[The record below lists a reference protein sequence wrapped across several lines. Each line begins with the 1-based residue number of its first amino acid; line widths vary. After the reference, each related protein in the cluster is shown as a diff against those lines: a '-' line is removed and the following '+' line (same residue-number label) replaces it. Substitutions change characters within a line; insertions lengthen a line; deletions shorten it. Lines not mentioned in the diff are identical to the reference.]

1 MSQTSSSFIPQFL
14 SKNIWSIL
22 GITALFHV
30 LAGVVLHTEAS
41 AVVLGMVGVVV
52 MVTTW
57 KRLEWGLAIALFE
70 IVIGAHGHLVA
81 YTAYGF
87 PVSLRMVVF
96 LAVIAGWFIGLLQK
110 KWAIRFVPARDIP
123 FLVLFAAVVYG
134 IARGLAL
141 QQGRIGLIDDANSYV
156 TLGYLLPFASVIWT
170 QDNRRLFL
178 TTLFTGTLWVS
189 LFTFALT
196 FIFTHISQ
204 SNIWEMYVLVR
215 DTRMFEVTLLS
226 SPGWLANSLVG
237 GNWYF
242 RVFSQAQIFAPLF
255 LFILSSAIFLL
266 RTGKKER
273 VPVWIWVW
281 CACFLGAFLQSLSR
295 SFFVGFV
302 TGAFTLFGFWLL
314 GGRESW
320 KTWSVVARRKT
331 ALLGSFVVAAAA
343 LWVLVSF
350 PVPARPDLTTSPFY
364 RGEQDNTR
372 ALAVSSRWN
381 MLNPMLNTI
390 AEAPVLGEGFGKELS
405 YISDD
410 PRIREMTE
418 GTGELTTYRFE
429 WGFLDVWI
437 KMGMFGLIAYTW
449 IFAVLLVQVEKNI
462 RSQGLW
468 LLGSVRERW
477 LEVGIISGVVMIY
490 ATHMFTPYLNHPIG
504 LMYLLFAAFMIS
516 WKSTNIQKKETQTIR
531 GKQRLFGTAM
541 PLGVSMRDAQ

>member
-30 LAGVVLHTEAS
+30 LAGVVLHTAAS

-52 MVTTW
+52 AVTTW

-96 LAVIAGWFIGLLQK
+96 IAVMGGWFLGLLQK
-110 KWAIRFVPARDIP
+110 KWTVRFVPSRDLP
-123 FLVLFAAVVYG
+123 FLVLFIAVAYG
-134 IARGLAL
+134 IVRGLVL
-141 QQGRIGLIDDANSYV
+141 QQGIVGLIDDANSYV
-156 TLGYLLPFASVIWT
+156 TLGYLLPLASVIWM

-237 GNWYF
+237 GDWYF

-281 CACFLGAFLQSLSR
+281 CACFFGAFLQSLSR
-295 SFFVGFV
+295 SFLVGFIA
-302 TGAFTLFGFWLL
+302 GAFVLFGYWLL
-314 GGRESW
+314 GGKESW
-320 KTWSVVARRKT
+320 RTWGVVARRKT
-331 ALLGSFVVAAAA
+331 ALLGSFVIAAAA
-343 LWVLVSF
+343 LWVFVSF
-350 PVPARPDLTTSPFY
+350 PIPARPDLTNSPFY
-364 RGEQDNTR
+364 RGDHDDTR
-372 ALAVSSRWN
+372 SLAVSSRWN
-381 MLNPMLNTI
+381 MLNPMLDAI
-390 AEAPVLGEGFGKELS
+390 AEAPILGEGFGKELT

-410 PRIREMTE
+410 PRIKEMTG
-418 GTGELTTYRFE
+418 GTGKLTTYRFE
-429 WGFLDVWI
+429 WGFLDAWI
-437 KMGMFGLIAYTW
+437 KMGIFGIIAYSW
-449 IFAVLLVQVEKNI
+449 IFGALVVQVGKNI
-462 RSQGLW
+462 RSQGIW
-468 LLGSVRERW
+468 SLGAVRERW
-477 LEVGIISGVVMIY
+477 LEVGLVSGVVMIY

-504 LMYLLFAAFMIS
+504 LMYLLLVAFMIS
-516 WKSTNIQKKETQTIR
+516 WKGSNIQKKEAQTIR
-531 GKQRLFGTAM
+531 GEQRLFGTAM
-541 PLGVSMRDAQ
+541 PLGVSTRDAQ